1 MSENLDRIEKIRNL
15 LKKKKFDGY
24 ILSTFDEYLNE
35 YVPDYNQRL
44 RWLTGFTGSSG
55 LVLLIDDRCLFF
67 TDGRYLVQAKK
78 EISDLFEIID
88 SSTQNIF
95 DWLLKNVPE
104 EKHIC
109 VDQNI
114 NSISFIQ
121 KLEKVAKKNRISM
134 GFSKKILIDNI
145 RNVQGYSNK
154 NKAYLL
160 PNKLS
165 GKNSKVK
172 IQNLKMKIKNID
184 YFIITDPHSVNWLLN
199 IRGNDLQYTPI
210 VLCRMIITSFN
221 RHYLFIDENK
231 LDKKILEYF
240 KSLNIEVF
248 DEKNIF
254 EKIRHFSSK
263 SKVMID
269 ENATYIFY
277 NLLKKN
283 KITPLTSRQE
293 CSLDK
298 SKKNKIEI
306 KNAVLTHNIDALAL
320 IKFIYWLES
329 CANSKNL
336 NEYILLKK
344 LEEYRRQNKIYVSPS
359 FSTISAAGKN
369 GAIIHYS
376 PSKTKSRNLVNGDI
390 YLCDSGGQYITG
402 TTDVTRTFFFGNMKP
417 NKVIKSFYTKVLKGH
432 VSLSM
437 IKFTR
442 NTKGVQLDSIARR
455 YLRKIG
461 LDYNHGTGHGV
472 GNFLNVH
479 EGPQSISK
487 YLANVSLEEGMI
499 LSIEPGL
506 YLENK
511 FGIRIEN
518 LVYVTKSEYKGFFE
532 FETLTM
538 VPYEKDLINKSELEI
553 DQINWI
559 NNYHKKIFKVLSPLL
574 NKTEKRW
581 LKNKTLPI

>member
-1 MSENLDRIEKIRNL
+1 MK
-15 LKKKKFDGY
+15 
-24 ILSTFDEYLNE
+24 
-35 YVPDYNQRL
+35 
-44 RWLTGFTGSSG
+44 
-55 LVLLIDDRCLFF
+55 
-67 TDGRYLVQAKK
+67 
-78 EISDLFEIID
+78 
-88 SSTQNIF
+88 
-95 DWLLKNVPE
+95 
-104 EKHIC
+104 
-109 VDQNI
+109 
-114 NSISFIQ
+114 
-121 KLEKVAKKNRISM
+121 KKNRISL
-134 GFSKKILIDNI
+134 GLSKKILIDNI
-145 RNVQGYSNK
+145 RNVQSDPNK

-172 IQNLKMKIKNID
+172 IENLKKKIKNID
-184 YFIITDPHSVNWLLN
+184 YYIITNPHSANWLLN

-210 VLCRMIITSFN
+210 VLCRMIITRFN

-231 LDKKILEYF
+231 LNQKLLEYF

-254 EKIRHFSSK
+254 EKIRHFTSK

-277 NLLKKN
+277 DLLKKN
-283 KITPLTSRQE
+283 RITPLTSRQE

-329 CANSKNL
+329 CANYKNL
-336 NEYILLKK
+336 NEYILLQK

-402 TTDVTRTFFFGNMKP
+402 TTDVTRTFFFGNMEP

-437 IKFTR
+437 IKFPR
-442 NTKGVQLDSIARR
+442 NTRGVQLDSIARR
-455 YLRKIG
+455 YLWKIG

-487 YLANVSLEEGMI
+487 YLVNVSLEEGMI

-559 NNYHKKIFKVLSPLL
+559 NDYHKKIFKVLSPLL
-574 NKTEKRW
+574 NKAEKKW